1 MTSSDCE
8 YCNLNKHTYDLKGCV
23 GCAVRL
29 VKTASKG
36 FKQREAMLH
45 YISRYQRKEEVSNR
59 VFKRSRVELPTSN
72 EGEVKPTPN
81 SQASLF

>member
-36 FKQREAMLH
+36 FKQREGMLH
-45 YISRYQRKEEVSNR
+45 YTSRYQRREEVEELA
-59 VFKRSRVELPTSN
+59 FKRK
-72 EGEVKPTPN
+72 KPL
-81 SQASLF
+81 SLF